1 TRLIISEKW
10 RNGGALL
17 AMLSRYE
24 QQDWRVELLP
34 FSMQKL
40 SGADAMT
47 EISLSLH
54 EGPILLG
61 LVIPFGGYA
70 RTEDLPWVFEA
81 MNECESQLKLVG
93 MGSVSS
99 R

>member
-1 TRLIISEKW
+1 MRTEQLTSLFECHIQPEQTRLIISGKW
-10 RNGGALL
+10 KNGGARL

-34 FSMQKL
+34 IAMQKL
-40 SGADAMT
+40 SGADAMA

-61 LVIPFGGYA
+61 HTIPKAVMNLLKNFH
-70 RTEDLPWVFEA
+70 WV
-81 MNECESQLKLVG
+81 LK
-93 MGSVSS
+93 

>member
-1 TRLIISEKW
+1 MRTEQLTSLFECHIQPEQTRLIISGKW
-10 RNGGALL
+10 KNGGARL

-34 FSMQKL
+34 IAMQKL
-40 SGADAMT
+40 SGADAMA

-61 LVIPFGGYA
+61 HTIPKGGYEL
-70 RTEDLPWVFEA
+70 TEELPGF
-81 MNECESQLKLVG
+81 LK
-93 MGSVSS
+93 